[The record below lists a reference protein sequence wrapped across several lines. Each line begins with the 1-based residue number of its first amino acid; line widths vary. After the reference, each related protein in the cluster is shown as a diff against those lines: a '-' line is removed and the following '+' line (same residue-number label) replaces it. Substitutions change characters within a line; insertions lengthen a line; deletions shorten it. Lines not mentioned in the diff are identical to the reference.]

1 MKIKKKKNENDDIVL
16 RFDPCRVTVHD
27 RLASGRLPTLLGLL
41 LLKGIDFRYRN
52 KLALQKKN
60 KKKKRNEKINT
71 PLSSLYV
78 EYEVGACRLLA

>member
-1 MKIKKKKNENDDIVL
+1 MKIKKKKIENDDVVL

-27 RLASGRLPTLLGLL
+27 HLASGRLPTLLGLL
-41 LLKGIDFRYRN
+41 LLKGMDFRYRN
-52 KLALQKKN
+52 TLALQKKE
-60 KKKKRNEKINT
+60 KKLNEKINT